1 MNSSTTSEGCDTPY
15 LNMNSLNGQCAI
27 EKTQMNGQNNVHN
40 DQNVIKESPP
50 TRKED
55 YTSDMGIFN
64 RKNGPP
70 FDGTPINLLDDRS
83 FVINDKM
90 RSSFRDIM
98 NKMSENTPTLG
109 NLLAKTKY
117 TGLNTKDTKSSI
129 IINAPPPPTTTS
141 APSVSGGQSK
151 ASAGNL
157 FDKMQEMQNST
168 TTIEKTTECNKDN
181 SLVNVEAEIKAKCD
195 EVIELDDSIEE
206 KETKSDFPIHSND
219 LKVDASEKKS
229 ENDLLEITS
238 DSEDEE
244 KKKLNEEARNEN
256 DMKPEE
262 EDKLLAS
269 DEDTQQSGVSV
280 KSNQSQESIS
290 KDSQDSVNCDKNLVS
305 ENGKDVEDAS
315 EKMEVEEEDEEES
328 ASESESSSSEKKQKS
343 EVSEN
348 TTTSEDS
355 KSSEDSNNLDSK
367 DVHEEKEVNDKK
379 RPADFSDALPYEPKR
394 SRLDMVIGK
403 LGSQIGIAPESLKD
417 EEMSDTDTANEST
430 PTPTEDTEDEDE
442 ELHRKKK
449 KPPVR
454 LSEKVLEK
462 MVKTKVLNHLKN
474 QKEGLVAELQQKVEE
489 LQASNDMWKQRV
501 KDLEKQILEVT
512 VLQQKHEKRKAK
524 TAALRQI
531 TTKSVGV
538 QVDSQK
544 AAAIVQIQQTQQT
557 TPVKSPS
564 SKPVTKTA
572 TTNCTTP
579 PTSTSKPGPT
589 LTISKFTPSSP
600 QLAPPKSTLNPVTN
614 IPVLKSQTPTQMQT
628 TLSSQSTPTVAL
640 PSTADGNKGPFPS
653 NQTVKTILDNT
664 RGSLQQSPGN
674 QTVKNIL
681 DSSRGLVSQPIS
693 NSRVRPVRAVT
704 PGVQSTTLLSPTI
717 APNQMTSYIVVPT
730 PAPLPNTKPNVT
742 VVSAPVVNQPT
753 LTSQQQAQLNQ
764 QVQPKSVKVID
775 LTMEEEANR
784 NLANRGVA
792 ISMSQSQVL
801 VPTGTGLPQ
810 GLILSNPAG
819 SSIIRNG
826 QQQPAYQFVFSSTSK
841 ALPQG
846 SILTLATPIPSPGM
860 RPAVAGTSMVA
871 ATSSAITAMPQLRP
885 GQATTTPPSSKQSA
899 SVAAPVQQRPPP
911 PLQYG
916 AQSTNRMANTSL
928 STVAPPPLSAQHP
941 APLPPVT
948 SVVTSGQKPLP
959 PKPSLKISRV
969 SQGIVLSWNMT
980 LNETPHADIASYQL
994 FAYQEGNT
1002 PPSTALWKKVGDVK
1016 ALPLPM
1022 ACTLTQ
1028 FQEGNKY
1035 HFAVRPVDVLGR
1047 NGHFSDPNS
1056 IHLLPNKK
1064 D

>member
-1 MNSSTTSEGCDTPY
+1 MMNSSSSSSEGCDTPFM
-15 LNMNSLNGQCAI
+15 NMNSINGQCAI

-40 DQNVIKESPP
+40 DQNVIKESLP

-55 YTSDMGIFN
+55 YSSDMGIFN

-117 TGLNTKDTKSSI
+117 TGLSSKDTKSSI
-129 IINAPPPPTTTS
+129 ILNPPPPTTTS
-141 APSVSGGQSK
+141 APSVSGGQK
-151 ASAGNL
+151 TSAGNL

-168 TTIEKTTECNKDN
+168 TAIEKTTECNKDN
-181 SLVNVEAEIKAKCD
+181 SVVNVEAETKAKCD

-206 KETKSDFPIHSND
+206 KETKGDLPVHSND
-219 LKVDASEKKS
+219 LKVDAKEKKS

-244 KKKLNEEARNEN
+244 KKTSNEEARNEN

-269 DEDTQQSGVSV
+269 DEDTQQSGISV
-280 KSNQSQESIS
+280 RSPQSQESAS
-290 KDSQDSVNCDKNLVS
+290 KDSQDSVSCDKNSIS

-315 EKMEVEEEDEEES
+315 EKMEVEEEEEEES
-328 ASESESSSSEKKQKS
+328 ASESESSGSEKKRKS
-343 EVSEN
+343 ESEN
-348 TTTSEDS
+348 NTTSEDS
-355 KSSEDSNNLDSK
+355 KSSEDSSNLDSK
-367 DVHEEKEVNDKK
+367 DAQEEKEVNDKK

-403 LGSQIGIAPESLKD
+403 LGTQIGIAPESLKD
-417 EEMSDTDTANEST
+417 EEMSDTDTATEST

-442 ELHRKKK
+442 DLHRKKK

-544 AAAIVQIQQTQQT
+544 AAAIVQQSQQT
-557 TPVKSPS
+557 TPVKSPTP
-564 SKPVTKTA
+564 KPITKTA
-572 TTNCTTP
+572 TTP
-579 PTSTSKPGPT
+579 PASTSKPGPT

-614 IPVLKSQTPTQMQT
+614 IPILKTQTPAQMQT
-628 TLSSQSTPTVAL
+628 TLSSQSAPIVTF
-640 PSTADGNKGPFPS
+640 PSAADGSKGPFPS

-664 RGSLQQSPGN
+664 RSSLQQSPGN

-681 DSSRGLVSQPIS
+681 DTSRGLVSQPIS

-704 PGVQSTTLLSPTI
+704 PGVQSNTLLSPTI

-730 PAPLPNTKPNVT
+730 PGALPTSKPNVT
-742 VVSAPVVNQPT
+742 VVTAPIVNPPT
-753 LTSQQQAQLNQ
+753 LSSQQQVQVNQ
-764 QVQPKSVKVID
+764 QGQTKSVKVID

-792 ISMSQSQVL
+792 ISMSNNQVL

-885 GQATTTPPSSKQSA
+885 GQATTTPPSSKQTA

-916 AQSTNRMANTSL
+916 AQNTNRMANTSL
-928 STVAPPPLSAQHP
+928 TTVAPPPLSAQHP